1 MQDTQEDEDAYD
13 PDPEASGSEPVPP
26 ENPPVPGVAD
36 PHAEPEEAV
45 SPPPTLVASSSNGSI
60 GDGASPFVESQWR
73 LEADGSRSSG
83 SSPKGGDHQVYIRTA
98 R

>member
-45 SPPPTLVASSSNGSI
+45 SPPPTLVAPKVGI
-60 GDGASPFVESQWR
+60 TKYILGQLDSQCF
-73 LEADGSRSSG
+73 
-83 SSPKGGDHQVYIRTA
+83 
-98 R
+98 